1 MNHYCNAREEHKI
14 LIPTD
19 MEPKIPSKFEKYM
32 IFLGLFQNTISQLVF
47 KPEYESQTF
56 TQSLNTSSS

>member
-1 MNHYCNAREEHKI
+1 MNHHCNAREEHKI
-14 LIPTD
+14 LIPKD

-32 IFLGLFQNTISQLVF
+32 KFLEFFQNTISQLVF

-56 TQSLNTSSS
+56 TQSLKTSCS

>member
-32 IFLGLFQNTISQLVF
+32 KFLEFFQNTISKCYDKIEKNRSQL
-47 KPEYESQTF
+47 TARI
-56 TQSLNTSSS
+56 